1 MINLTLLHSQKTL
14 PCQTWC
20 FEDKSVI
27 RIGRSPDNDVVIYS
41 AVVSRYHL
49 ELHRI
54 SGNYWKIVN
63 LGTNG
68 TYVNEVGVCSSSLR
82 PIAQVPVIDGMVI
95 RLASSGP
102 RIKIQKGEPT
112 MRTDRS
118 GNHSTGASSFK
129 NSTNPEGGEDKT
141 EQELPAVAC

>member
-1 MINLTLLHSQKTL
+1 MVINLTLLHSQQTL
-14 PCQTWC
+14 PCQQWC

-27 RIGRSPDNDVVIYS
+27 RIGRAPDNDVVIYS

-68 TYVNEVGVCSSSLR
+68 TYVNDEGVCSAHIR
-82 PIAQVPVIDGMVI
+82 PITQVPVIDGMVI

-102 RIKIQKGEPT
+102 RIKIQKC
-112 MRTDRS
+112 DKLS
-118 GNHSTGASSFK
+118 GFK
-129 NSTNPEGGEDKT
+129 NLTNPEGSEDKT
-141 EQELPAVAC
+141 EQDMPAVAC

>member
-14 PCQTWC
+14 PCQQWC

-27 RIGRSPDNDVVIYS
+27 RIGRAPDNDVVIYS

-68 TYVNEVGVCSSSLR
+68 TYVNDECGHSYSLR
-82 PIAQVPVIDGMVI
+82 PITQVPVIDGMVI

-102 RIKIQKGEPT
+102 KIKIQKGE
-112 MRTDRS
+112 
-118 GNHSTGASSFK
+118 NNLSFR
-129 NSTNPEGGEDKT
+129 NSIANPEGSEEKT
-141 EQELPAVAC
+141 APDIKAVAC

>member
-1 MINLTLLHSQKTL
+1 MVISLTLLHSQQTL
-14 PCQTWC
+14 PCQQWC

-27 RIGRSPDNDVVIYS
+27 TGRALDNDVVIYS

-68 TYVNEVGVCSSSLR
+68 TYVNEAGVCSSSLR

-102 RIKIQKGEPT
+102 RIKIQKGDK
-112 MRTDRS
+112 M
-118 GNHSTGASSFK
+118 TGFR
-129 NSTNPEGGEDKT
+129 NSTNKTGSEPTGLRSTDKT
-141 EQELPAVAC
+141 APDIPALAC